1 MPTNIDFFLSWL
13 SITVLQDYICDRMEL
28 NRPAKANRCYAKEL
42 VCAIFFGSRKDEMS
56 GEVPVAFIVQ
66 AAGFNLSEEDV
77 KAFIAKQVDFMF

>member
-1 MPTNIDFFLSWL
+1 M
-13 SITVLQDYICDRMEL
+13 LQ
-28 NRPAKANRCYAKEL
+28 KH
-42 VCAIFFGSRKDEMS
+42 FGSRKDEMS